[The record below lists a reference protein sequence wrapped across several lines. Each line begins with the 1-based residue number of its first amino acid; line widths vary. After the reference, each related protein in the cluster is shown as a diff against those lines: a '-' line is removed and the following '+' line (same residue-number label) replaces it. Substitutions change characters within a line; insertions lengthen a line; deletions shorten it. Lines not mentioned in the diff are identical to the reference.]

1 MINENF
7 LIELDFTKTG
17 EITEKNKHLE
27 YKSQLK
33 QDKKPGI
40 YLWCKRENKDNL
52 EVKYVGKAGNGVA
65 ARMGQHIGGLSRPS
79 AETRAEFIKEQFGIK
94 KENAQE
100 NCIEV
105 WFRKSPE
112 ISFKNIFNLKKNF
125 DPVEVSQYSL
135 EEEALITHFN
145 PILNRAKTPALREQ
159 NKSKSKKSDVIKFDD
174 LDQIMC
180 EANGEQRDGWTNAI
194 QYITDI
200 HKRKIAKVLDLIL
213 KLLASKPSEAN
224 SWPTDLKF
232 IALDGRA
239 KLARQP
245 LLVLGKIKNGNKNF
259 TKGSKIVLISLEKEN
274 ENIYFFGDIKKIL
287 PENLNKTD
295 GCDLTYSIKELSK
308 INYKKLKLR
317 S

>member
-17 EITEKNKHLE
+17 EITEKNKRLE
-27 YKSQLK
+27 YESQLK

-52 EVKYVGKAGNGVA
+52 EVKYVGKAGNGVS

-94 KENAQE
+94 KENAHE

-112 ISFKNIFNLKKNF
+112 ISFENIFNLKKNF
-125 DPVEVSQYSL
+125 DPVGVSQYSL

-159 NKSKSKKSDVIKFDD
+159 NKSKSKKSDAIKFDD

-180 EANGEQRDGWTNAI
+180 EANGEQRDSWTNAI
-194 QYITDI
+194 QYITAP
-200 HKRKIAKVLDLIL
+200 HKEEIAKALNFIL
-213 KLLASKPSEAN
+213 KLLESN
-224 SWPTDLKF
+224 SSDGNTWPTDLKF
-232 IALDGRA
+232 IATDTRPV
-239 KLARQP
+239 LAGKP
-245 LLVLGKIKNGNKNF
+245 LLVLGRVKDGKMKF
-259 TKGSKIVLISLEKEN
+259 DRGSKIVFISLKKDYPT
-274 ENIYFFGDIKKIL
+274 IYFFGKIIDIL
-287 PENLNKTD
+287 PKYFTAGKEYNLSDCINK
-295 GCDLTYSIKELSK
+295 LS
-308 INYKKLKLR
+308 
-317 S
+317 